1 MEKNIYNMVGYV
13 LNDQMS
19 SNQQVAHEE
28 SIYNK

>member
-1 MEKNIYNMVGYV
+1 MVGYV
-13 LNDQMS
+13 LDDQMS